1 MNFKRG
7 ANAVY
12 KNDEKLELAKVVEK
26 YKKLYDEEIEKKI
39 MGKQNMITNEKGMLQ
54 QNLNGVF
61 IRKQCGS
68 STLTWKMSQ
77 MTIQIFNELSK

>member
-12 KNDEKLELAKVVEK
+12 WNDEKLELAKVAEK
-26 YKKLYDEEIEKKI
+26 YKKQCDEEIEKSH
-39 MGKQNMITNEKGMLQ
+39 GKTKYDYRRKKH
-54 QNLNGVF
+54 VAVKPKWVS

-68 STLTWKMSQ
+68 STLTWKMSE

>member
-7 ANAVY
+7 ANVVY

-54 QNLNGVF
+54 
-61 IRKQCGS
+61 
-68 STLTWKMSQ
+68 
-77 MTIQIFNELSK
+77 

>member
-7 ANAVY
+7 VNAVY

-54 QNLNGVF
+54 
-61 IRKQCGS
+61 
-68 STLTWKMSQ
+68 
-77 MTIQIFNELSK
+77 